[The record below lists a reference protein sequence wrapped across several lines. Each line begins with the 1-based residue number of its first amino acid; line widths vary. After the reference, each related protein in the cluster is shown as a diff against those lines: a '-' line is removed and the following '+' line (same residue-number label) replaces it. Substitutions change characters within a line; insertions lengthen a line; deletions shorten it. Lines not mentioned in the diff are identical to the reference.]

1 MEIETIDDALAA
13 LRRMGRQV
21 KGRRRGRWLA
31 QCPAH
36 DDNVPSLSLRAGERV
51 GVLLHCHAGCAFED
65 ILAVLRGERPPVAL
79 SGCSATATKKR
90 RRADRVI
97 RWYDYRD
104 EAGRLLYQH
113 GRTRDKEFPFRMPG
127 AATWGLNPG
136 VRRLL
141 YRLPALAAAPAGAWV
156 FVVEGEKD
164 ADQLTALSLI
174 ATTSDGGAGVWPAT
188 YAPYFAEKHVFILP
202 DNDPP
207 GHEHGLLVARCL
219 YPVAA
224 GVRVVQLPGLPET
237 GDVSD
242 WLDGGHDLEALLD
255 CCFRSP
261 MWQPE
266 LALPE
271 TA

>member
-1 MEIETIDDALAA
+1 MDIETVKDALAA
-13 LRRMGRQV
+13 LRQMGRQV
-21 KGRRRGRWLA
+21 KVRRRGRWLA

-79 SGCSATATKKR
+79 SGCSSSKHQCTTT
-90 RRADRVI
+90 RVI
-97 RWYDYRD
+97 QWYDYRD
-104 EAGRLLYQH
+104 EVGRLLYQH

-127 AATWGLNPG
+127 ATTWGLDPG

-164 ADQLTALSLI
+164 ADRLAALSLI

-188 YAPYFAEKHVFILP
+188 YAPYFAGNHVFILP
-202 DNDPP
+202 DNDLP
-207 GHEHGLLVARCL
+207 GREHGLLVARCL
-219 YPVAA
+219 HPVAA
-224 GVRVVQLPGLPET
+224 GVRVVQLPGLPEA

-242 WLDGGHDLEALLD
+242 WLDQGYDLKALLD
-255 CCFRSP
+255 CYFNSP
-261 MWQPE
+261 RWQPE
-266 LALPE
+266 STLP
-271 TA
+271 ASH